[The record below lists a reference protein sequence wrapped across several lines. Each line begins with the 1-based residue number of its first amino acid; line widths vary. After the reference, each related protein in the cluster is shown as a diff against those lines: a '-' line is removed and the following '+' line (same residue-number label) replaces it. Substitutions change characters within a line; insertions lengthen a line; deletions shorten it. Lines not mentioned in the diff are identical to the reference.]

1 MDFTIDRFGD
11 IQHHATSVRDWRQTY
26 SQLSRGSL
34 QSTLLQVTGP
44 KFQVFREHINQ
55 RVVQHG
61 EAPRGRICFALP
73 LAVPGAAW
81 VQGREADAD
90 CLFVLQGGAEFM
102 FHMPMGM
109 DMLSITLDA
118 RLFEQAL
125 ASTSCPDEL
134 GVLLKQPLVRIPP
147 ARLAAARSR
156 LMALIECSLAPA
168 GSVAGDDSERR
179 LEQALLHEIVDMLA
193 DPACDRRQ
201 RQGSS
206 TASYIVEK
214 CHRMTLDEKVKPPS
228 VDDLCKRLRISRRTV
243 QNGFRSIAETTPVN
257 YIRCLRLNGVRR
269 ELAHTRVDE
278 LTIGDAAARWGFFH
292 LSHFAADYQHLF
304 GELPSQTRRAERMP
318 RSADLG

>member
-1 MDFTIDRFGD
+1 MNFTIDRFGD
-11 IQHHATSVRDWRQTY
+11 IQHHATSVRDWSQTY
-26 SQLSRGSL
+26 CQLSRGSL

-81 VQGREADAD
+81 VQGREANAA

-118 RLFEQAL
+118 KLFDRAL
-125 ASTSCPDEL
+125 ASASRPDEL
-134 GVLLKQPLVRIPP
+134 ALLLKQPLVRIPH

-156 LMALIECSLAPA
+156 LMELLECTLA
-168 GSVAGDDSERR
+168 SAGDAGDGGSDQR
-179 LEQALLHEIVDMLA
+179 LEQALLQEVMDMLT
-193 DPACDRRQ
+193 DPACDRHQ
-201 RQGSS
+201 RHGSS

-214 CHRMTLDEKVKPPS
+214 CHRMTLDEKMKPPS
-228 VDDLCKRLRISRRTV
+228 VDEVCKRLRISRRTV
-243 QNGFRSIAETTPVN
+243 QNGFRSIAETTPIN
-257 YIRCLRLNGVRR
+257 YIRCVRLNGVRR
-269 ELAHTRVDE
+269 ELTQSRADE
-278 LTIGDAAARWGFFH
+278 LSIGDAAARWGFFH
-292 LSHFAADYQHLF
+292 LSHFATDYQHLF
-304 GELPSQTRRAERMP
+304 GELPSQTRRADRT

>member
-1 MDFTIDRFGD
+1 VDFTIDRFGD
-11 IQHHATSVRDWRQTY
+11 IQHHATSVRDWSQTY

-61 EAPRGRICFALP
+61 QAPRGRICFALP
-73 LAVPGAAW
+73 LAVPGTAW
-81 VQGREADAD
+81 VQGREADAA

-102 FHMPMGM
+102 FHMPMGT
-109 DMLSITLDA
+109 DMLSVTLDA
-118 RLFEQAL
+118 GLFEQAL
-125 ASTSCPDEL
+125 ASASRPDEL
-134 GVLLKQPLVRIPP
+134 ALLLRQPLVRISP

-156 LMALIECSLAPA
+156 LMELIECSLVPQGCANDE
-168 GSVAGDDSERR
+168 GEQH
-179 LEQALLHEIVDMLA
+179 LEQALLHEIVDMLSG
-193 DPACDRRQ
+193 PACDRRQ
-201 RQGSS
+201 RHGSS

-214 CHRMTLDEKVKPPS
+214 CHRMTLDEKVSPPS

-257 YIRCLRLNGVRR
+257 YIRCVRLNGVRR
-269 ELAHTRVDE
+269 ELTQTRADE

-304 GELPSQTRRAERMP
+304 GELPSQTRRASRGAPAEC
-318 RSADLG
+318 